1 MVMSDQYS
9 PVEIVFDANTRSRRV
24 IVGASL
30 AVPDENQQ
38 IDLFYGGQYLFM
50 AQVCKGAP
58 SIPYVFTAGTAFFW
72 GAHYLE
78 RSTPYP
84 ISSVNS
90 QFHIAGDWAFDPAKG
105 LICWRANLA
114 TTELLAALNET
125 TNPSLNFHNALWAL
139 PPDLDPV
146 PIAMWDNLIWMPA
159 VNAATAEPAATQ
171 YERRKDGRT
180 QILFSDGKW
189 RTRYGVLVEGNPAET
204 WGDPED

>member
-9 PVEIVFDANTRSRRV
+9 PVEIVLDANTRSRRV
-24 IVGASL
+24 IVGSSL
-30 AVPDENQQ
+30 AIPDATQQ

-50 AQVCKGAP
+50 ARVYKGLP
-58 SIPYVFTAGTAFFW
+58 SIPYVFTANTAFFW

-78 RSTPYP
+78 RSFPYP
-84 ISSVNS
+84 ISSVND
-90 QFHIAGDWAFDPAKG
+90 QFHISGDWTFDPAKG

-114 TTELLAALNET
+114 TTELLTAMTET

-180 QILFSDGKW
+180 QVLFSDGKW
-189 RTRYGVLVEGNPAET
+189 RTRYGVLVDGNPAES

>member
-1 MVMSDQYS
+1 MVMSDKYS
-9 PVEIVFDANTRSRRV
+9 PVEIVLDANTRSRRV
-24 IVGASL
+24 VVNATL
-30 AVPDENQQ
+30 AVPDETQQ

-50 AQVCKGAP
+50 AQVYKGVAAV
-58 SIPYVFTAGTAFFW
+58 PYVFTANTAFFW

-90 QFHIAGDWAFDPAKG
+90 QFHIAGDFAFDPAKG

-114 TTELLAALNET
+114 TAELLAAMTET

-180 QILFSDGKW
+180 QVLFSDGKW
-189 RTRYGVLVEGNPAET
+189 RTRYGILVEGQPAET
-204 WGDPED
+204 WGNPED

>member
-1 MVMSDQYS
+1 MVMSDKYS
-9 PVEIVFDANTRSRRV
+9 PVEIILDANTRSRRV
-24 IVGASL
+24 IVGETL

-50 AQVCKGAP
+50 AQVFKGKTTA
-58 SIPYVFTAGTAFFW
+58 PYVFTANTAFYW

-90 QFHIAGDWAFDPAKG
+90 QFHIAGDWTFDPAKG

-114 TTELLAALNET
+114 TSELLTALNET

-180 QILFSDGKW
+180 QVLFSDGKW
-189 RTRYGVLVEGNPAET
+189 RTRYGVLVEGNPVET